1 MVESRKGEVARLVET
16 RRSTGLAQGQAEG
29 VHGGRPVVM
38 VLILELVW
46 QVWRKISLFEF
57 VTALDQSNALTRLN
71 DRDCSIRAHLPSSMS
86 IEYHACGSAWRS

>member
-1 MVESRKGEVARLVET
+1 MVESREGEVARLVET

-57 VTALDQSNALTRLN
+57 VTALDLIKCLN
-71 DRDCSIRAHLPSSMS
+71 QIK
-86 IEYHACGSAWRS
+86 